1 MFVAVFFAF
10 LKLFW
15 PHILQVKSSL
25 FLQQF
30 FKNFAFVEALLGE
43 FLSLIVQLVAFLVYA
58 VL

>member
-1 MFVAVFFAF
+1 MFNEDNED
-10 LKLFW
+10 
-15 PHILQVKSSL
+15 ILQVKSSL
-25 FLQQF
+25 DLQQF